1 MRRPKRNI
9 TFEFRRLLYRI
20 YWPLY
25 KAKNVAHFI
34 NHFERKKK
42 RARSIQAE
50 AVDEMESKIVEWG
63 LTSQLSRIPEK
74 AVLAYCQIKIGIG
87 FSLVVCTYPRSTL
100 SFLFHL
106 PFLLFQSFFPSHTDP
121 LNLLCFSLGYG
132 CSRTSEYKF
141 NWSTTREPFLS
152 DEYFLAACFYT

>member
-34 NHFERKKK
+34 NHFEKKESTEY
-42 RARSIQAE
+42 RGSRTMGAE
-50 AVDEMESKIVEWG
+50 IESKTVEWG

-100 SFLFHL
+100 SLFILFSSTLFFLVF
-106 PFLLFQSFFPSHTDP
+106 FFFSFISSSDP
-121 LNLLCFSLGYG
+121 LNLVCFSLG
-132 CSRTSEYKF
+132 
-141 NWSTTREPFLS
+141 WSFKNKMI
-152 DEYFLAACFYT
+152 